1 MKCNAGKLDRI
12 LRVIAGLGLIGWAV
26 VSGNVVGY
34 AGAILVITG
43 AIGFCPFYP
52 LMGINTG
59 CKITND

>member
-34 AGAILVITG
+34 AGTILVITG